1 MTDADLCYLAASDV
15 LARFRAR
22 RLSPVEYLDA
32 LEARAAQVEPTI
44 NAFSDTY
51 FEDARAAAR
60 QAEARYAA
68 GHGGLGPL
76 EGLCFAVKDDTA
88 IAGRR
93 FTMGSL
99 IHRDRVGPHTNPS
112 VERLVHAG
120 GSVHARTT
128 CPEFCWPWV
137 CYSRI
142 HGVTRNPW
150 SPKHTPGGSSGGS
163 AAALAAGTTPLA
175 TGTDSG
181 GSIRMPAALC
191 GVVGFKP
198 PYGRNPESPSVNL
211 DPYWHIGPMARS
223 VADCALM
230 QNVMSGLHPA
240 DHATVRERVRIPERL
255 EGIEGLRV
263 AFSLDL
269 GFHQISADV
278 RANTLDALAA
288 LRGAGAV
295 VEEVEIGWAEEATR
309 AAGHWGDYLNQ
320 DLFAEAVA
328 QHADLVCDYT
338 AYFAEGCARVTPRE
352 FRASLQI
359 AAHTWRDHLG
369 PLLERYDAF
378 ICPTVAVS
386 EIPADLPSWEDFEIE
401 GVPVLQDGSW
411 VMTLLFNMWSRCPV
425 LAVPSGIARCG
436 VPTGIQIV
444 GRPFDDVC
452 VFRLGAGLERERPW
466 LDWQRRR
473 PPLSPAGP
481 ST

>member
-1 MTDADLCYLAASDV
+1 MTVLDLCYLSACEV

-22 RLSPVEYLDA
+22 ELSPVEYLEA
-32 LEARAAQVEPTI
+32 LETRAAEVEPTV
-44 NAFSDTY
+44 NAFSDRY

-68 GHGGLGPL
+68 RQGGLGPL
-76 EGLCFAVKDDTA
+76 EGLVFAVKDDTA
-88 IAGRR
+88 IAGRHSS
-93 FTMGSL
+93 MGSL
-99 IHRDRVGPHTNPS
+99 IHRDRIDAETNPS

-120 GSVHARTT
+120 GIVHARTS
-128 CPEFCWPWV
+128 CPEFCWPWL

-181 GSIRMPAALC
+181 GSIRMPAAMC

-230 QNVMSGLHPA
+230 QNLMSGLHPA
-240 DHATVRERVRIPERL
+240 DHATLRQPVRIPERL
-255 EGIEGLRV
+255 EKIEGLRIAYSV
-263 AFSLDL
+263 DL
-269 GFHQISADV
+269 GFHQVSTDV
-278 RANTLDALAA
+278 CANTLDALVA

-295 VEEVEIGWAEEATR
+295 VEEVEIDWAEGATR

-320 DLFAEAVA
+320 DLFADAVEN
-328 QHADLVCDYT
+328 HPEKLCDYT
-338 AYFAEGCARVTPRE
+338 LYFAEGCARVTHGDFRE
-352 FRASLQI
+352 SMRL
-359 AAHTWRDHLG
+359 AARTWRDHVG
-369 PLLERYDAF
+369 PLFERYDAL

-386 EIPADLPSWEDFEIE
+386 EIAADLPSWEDFEIE
-401 GVPVLQDGSW
+401 GVPVHQDGSW
-411 VMTLLFNMWSRCPV
+411 VMTILFNMWSRCPV
-425 LAVPSGIARCG
+425 LAVPSGFARCG

-444 GRPFDDVC
+444 GRPFDDIC
-452 VFRLGAGLERERPW
+452 VFRVGAALERERAW

-473 PPLSPAGP
+473 PQPF
-481 ST
+481 